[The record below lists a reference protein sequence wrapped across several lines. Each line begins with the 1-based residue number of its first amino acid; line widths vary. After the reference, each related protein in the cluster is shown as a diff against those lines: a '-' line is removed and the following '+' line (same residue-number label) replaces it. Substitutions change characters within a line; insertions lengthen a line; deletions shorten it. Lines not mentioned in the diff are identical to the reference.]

1 MFARLLASAAIC
13 TAAPLLALAPTADA
27 SSASSASVVGEA
39 SCLYG
44 GPSWMSSWS
53 VSSEFPFSVYGS
65 GLERTHQFDEVSATL
80 EVLVN
85 TGSSV
90 DPVHELVAVTI
101 DRPEGCDGT
110 TPEPVVEVEPVG
122 VRAPVVPAA
131 DTSSASSASVVGE
144 ASCLYGGPSWM
155 SSWSVSSEFPF
166 SVYGSGL
173 ERTHQFD
180 EVSATLEVLVNT
192 GSSVDPVHEL
202 VAVTIDRPE
211 GCDGTT
217 PEPVV
222 EVEPVG
228 VRAPVVP
235 AADASSASSASV
247 VGEASCL
254 YGGPSWMSSWSVS
267 SEFPFS
273 VYGSGL
279 ERTHQFDEVSAT
291 LEVLVNT
298 GSSVDPVHELVAVT
312 IDRPEGCDGTTPE
325 PVVEVEPAI
334 EPKLVIESEPIP
346 QAAMVVESTFSQAS
360 DEDDRS
366 DRDESDSDEREDRR
380 DDRRDARE
388 DRRDEREDRRDD
400 RRDER
405 EDRRDDRRD
414 AREDRRDDRRDA
426 RDDRRDDRR
435 GSSLHHR
442 FHARD

>member
-1 MFARLLASAAIC
+1 MFSRLLATAAIC
-13 TAAPLLALAPTADA
+13 TAGPLLAVAPTAH
-27 SSASSASVVGEA
+27 ASSASVVGEA

-65 GLERTHQFDEVSATL
+65 GLERTHQFDEMSATL

-110 TPEPVVEVEPVG
+110 TPEPVVEVEPVA
-122 VRAPVVPAA
+122 VRGPVAPTAGA
-131 DTSSASSASVVGE
+131 LSASVVGE

-180 EVSATLEVLVNT
+180 E
-192 GSSVDPVHEL
+192 
-202 VAVTIDRPE
+202 
-211 GCDGTT
+211 
-217 PEPVV
+217 
-222 EVEPVG
+222 
-228 VRAPVVP
+228 
-235 AADASSASSASV
+235 
-247 VGEASCL
+247 
-254 YGGPSWMSSWSVS
+254 M
-267 SEFPFS
+267 
-273 VYGSGL
+273 
-279 ERTHQFDEVSAT
+279 SAT

-334 EPKLVIESEPIP
+334 EPKLVIESEPFL
-346 QAAMVVESTFSQAS
+346 QAAMVVESTISQAR
-360 DEDDRS
+360 DDDGRS
-366 DRDESDSDEREDRR
+366 DRDESDS
-380 DDRRDARE
+380 
-388 DRRDEREDRRDD
+388 
-400 RRDER
+400 
-405 EDRRDDRRD
+405 
-414 AREDRRDDRRDA
+414 DA

-435 GSSLHHR
+435 DGVRHVRTGVRHVR
-442 FHARD
+442 TGVRTAVRHVRTGVMIAVTRVRTGEARHCGNVSTPATDCSDAAPKGCQR

>member
-1 MFARLLASAAIC
+1 MYSRLLAAAAIC
-13 TAAPLLALAPTADA
+13 TAGPLLAVAPTADA
-27 SSASSASVVGEA
+27 SASSASVVGEA

-65 GLERTHQFDEVSATL
+65 GLERTHQFDEMSATL

-110 TPEPVVEVEPVG
+110 TPEPVVEVEPVA
-122 VRAPVVPAA
+122 VRGPVAPTA
-131 DTSSASSASVVGE
+131 DASASSASVVGE

-180 EVSATLEVLVNT
+180 EMSATLEVLVNT

-222 EVEPVG
+222 EVEPVA
-228 VRAPVVP
+228 VRGPVAPT
-235 AADASSASSASV
+235 ADASSASV

-334 EPKLVIESEPIP
+334 EPKLVIESEPFL
-346 QAAMVVESTFSQAS
+346 QAAMVVESTFSQAR
-360 DEDDRS
+360 DDDDRS

-380 DDRRDARE
+380 DDRRDERE
-388 DRRDEREDRRDD
+388 DRRDER
-400 RRDER
+400 
-405 EDRRDDRRD
+405 
-414 AREDRRDDRRDA
+414 
-426 RDDRRDDRR
+426 
-435 GSSLHHR
+435 GT
-442 FHARD
+442 

>member
-1 MFARLLASAAIC
+1 MYSRLLAAAAIC
-13 TAAPLLALAPTADA
+13 TAGPLLAVAPTVDA
-27 SSASSASVVGEA
+27 ASASSASVVGEA

-65 GLERTHQFDEVSATL
+65 GLERTHQFDEMSATL

-110 TPEPVVEVEPVG
+110 TPEPVVEVEPVA
-122 VRAPVVPAA
+122 VRGPVAPTA
-131 DTSSASSASVVGE
+131 DASASSASVVGE

-180 EVSATLEVLVNT
+180 E
-192 GSSVDPVHEL
+192 
-202 VAVTIDRPE
+202 
-211 GCDGTT
+211 
-217 PEPVV
+217 
-222 EVEPVG
+222 
-228 VRAPVVP
+228 
-235 AADASSASSASV
+235 
-247 VGEASCL
+247 
-254 YGGPSWMSSWSVS
+254 M
-267 SEFPFS
+267 
-273 VYGSGL
+273 
-279 ERTHQFDEVSAT
+279 SAT

-334 EPKLVIESEPIP
+334 EPKLVIESEPFL
-346 QAAMVVESTFSQAS
+346 QAAMVVESTFSQAR
-360 DEDDRS
+360 DDDDARPH
-366 DRDESDSDEREDRR
+366 ESDSD
-380 DDRRDARE
+380 A
-388 DRRDEREDRRDD
+388 REDRRDD

-405 EDRRDDRRD
+405 EDRRDGGATGVMN
-414 AREDRRDDRRDA
+414 ARTGGMIA
-426 RDDRRDDRR
+426 VT
-435 GSSLHHR
+435 
-442 FHARD
+442 HARTGEMTAATHVDAGETIGEGRHCTTVSTPATDGGGRRPQRTMIAISAP